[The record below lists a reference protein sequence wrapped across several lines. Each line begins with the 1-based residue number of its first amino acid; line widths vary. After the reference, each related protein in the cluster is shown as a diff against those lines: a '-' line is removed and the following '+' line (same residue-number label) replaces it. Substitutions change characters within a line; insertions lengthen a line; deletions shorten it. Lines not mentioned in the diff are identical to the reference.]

1 MAIQPPTESLLG
13 LLRRRGTA
21 SAGEL
26 GEALDLSQP
35 SISRALAAAGAQVA
49 RIGRARRTRY
59 AAVRQ
64 VHGLGSQWP
73 LYRIDA
79 HGQAHAFGDLTALH
93 GDGCLFTHDAL
104 PAWLQRD
111 LAAGEFADGLF
122 PGLPWFLDD
131 QRPQGFLGRQ
141 FAHRFGP
148 GMGLSEDI
156 QTWDVDAVLHAL
168 LQHGDDEPGDF
179 ILGDVALTAFQR
191 AEPHALSA
199 AARAARYDA
208 LATETLDGAHPGSSA
223 AGEQP
228 KFTACIDDGGN
239 LRHVIVKFSEP
250 VDGNPAARRWA
261 DLLICEHL
269 AGAILAEHRRPSAR
283 TEPVWSGGRLCLEV
297 TRFDRVGAHGRLG
310 FVTLAAWSDAHDGRR
325 DQWPKAT
332 ARMQQAGWLTQAA
345 QAQVCER
352 WWFGQLIGNTDMHFG
367 NLGFFLADGLPLEPA
382 PGYDM
387 LPMLYRPAVNG
398 AIVPRTL
405 APELPLPADLPHW
418 RTAAAWASLFWQR
431 VAQHPEISDEFH
443 GIAASNSAILDRL
456 RQRFEAATA
465 P

>member
-1 MAIQPPTESLLG
+1 MLF
-13 LLRRRGTA
+13 RRRSRNT
-21 SAGEL
+21 
-26 GEALDLSQP
+26 
-35 SISRALAAAGAQVA
+35 RALAAAGPQVA

-59 AAVRQ
+59 AAVRE

-79 HGQAHAFGDLTALH
+79 HGQPHEFGQLTALH
-93 GDGCLFTHDAL
+93 GGGCLVTPVAQ

-111 LAAGEFADGLF
+111 FAGEFADGLF

-141 FAHRFGP
+141 FAHHFAP
-148 GMGLSEDI
+148 GMGLPTDI
-156 QTWDVDAVLHAL
+156 LSWDADAVLHAL
-168 LQHGDDEPGDF
+168 LQHGDDEPGNF
-179 ILGDVALTAFQR
+179 ILGGASLQRFQR
-191 AEPHALSA
+191 SEPEAFPA
-199 AARAARYDA
+199 AAREARYTELARKA
-208 LATETLDGAHPGSSA
+208 LAGGPTGSSA

-228 KFTACIDDGGN
+228 KFTTCIEDDDGS

-269 AGAILAEHRRPSAR
+269 AEAVLAELGHPSAR
-283 TEPVWSGGRLCLEV
+283 TELVWSGGRLCLES
-297 TRFDRVGAHGRLG
+297 TRFDRIGAHGRRG
-310 FVTLAAWSDAHDGRR
+310 FVTLAAWSDAHDGQR
-325 DQWPKAT
+325 DDWPHA
-332 ARMQQAGWLTQAA
+332 ASRMQQAGWLAHTSRDQIR
-345 QAQVCER
+345 ER

-367 NLGFFLADGLPLEPA
+367 NLGFFLADTLPLEPA

-405 APELPLPADLPHW
+405 DPAPPPPADLPTW
-418 RTAAAWASLFWQR
+418 RKTASWAALFWQR
-431 VAQHPEISDEFH
+431 VAQHPGISDDFH
-443 GIAASNSAILDRL
+443 DIAETNGAILDRL
-456 RQRFEAATA
+456 RRRFDAAV
-465 P
+465 PS